1 MARNWTEAQSQA
13 IEARDSNLL
22 LAAAAGSGKTAVL
35 VERIIKKITDEENP
49 VDIDRLLVLTFTN
62 AAAAEMRERILAA
75 LSDELI
81 KNPDSENLSRQL
93 TLISKASITTIHSFC
108 NDLLR
113 TNFNLA
119 DVDPSFR
126 IADTTENDLLRAQ
139 VLEEVI
145 DEMYEDDEFGDSFA
159 QLVMNYSNVK
169 TSKELFSLID
179 SIYAFC
185 MSLPDPSKWLF
196 ESCEKFRPGKYK
208 SFSETDWASIL
219 IVEYKRDIKR
229 ILSKY
234 DYMLKKTAMDDG
246 SEAFYGQLLSEKD
259 NFDKLLNVKSYTNAK
274 LMVSSIVFETAK
286 SATKGSTPLYR
297 KEVLEIR
304 NSVKKDIDGILKSIF
319 NLTDEEQLSV
329 IEEMYPLMR
338 ALSEVILRFIKCF
351 DEKKEQKNLLNF
363 NDLEHKTLS
372 ILVDEN
378 GIVTEFAKTIKNK
391 YDEIL
396 IDEYQDISRLQ
407 EAIFS
412 AIKKEN
418 NLFMVGDLKQ
428 SIYRFRNTDPMLF
441 KQKKEEFKISKDT
454 INRKIILSK
463 NFRSRS
469 HILDCINYIFSKIM
483 SDEVGEIYYNEEEK
497 LYFGADFDENEEL
510 RTELEII
517 DLKELRQDA
526 EDESVESVTAEALL
540 AAKKISELIENGATV
555 KIKGVERN
563 ITFKDICIL
572 MRSTKNT
579 ADVFASVLSECGIP
593 CYSEKSGSLFDS
605 SEVEVI
611 MSLLRVIDNPHQ
623 DIPLLSV
630 LRSQVYA
637 FTTNDLANIRIKK
650 RKVSFYE
657 ALTLK
662 SDDVDETGKKAKAF
676 ISELCAFRERAETLS
691 VAELIWH
698 IYMQTGFYDC
708 QLALKNGELKQ
719 KNLRLLFIKAEEFEK
734 TGTRGLYNFITFIDN
749 YRNIGGNYDAA
760 RTIGEEH
767 NVVRIMSIHKSKGLE
782 FPVVLLCSMG
792 KQFNKQD
799 LYKNVVFHHEF
810 GYGPKYFDMQ
820 KGITY
825 PNGAKTAIEILIS
838 NETLSEEMRILYVA
852 LTRAKER
859 LILIGAARNLESM
872 INKFA
877 ISNNKDEKIGSFLT
891 GKAKSYLEWI
901 VMCLINHPNGHVL
914 LDYTSGFA
922 DIKEDASRWNVNIH
936 TSIDEIY
943 DKYKQEETEEE
954 HEEVDSSLILKN
966 MSWEYPFES
975 DISIPSKITVS
986 EMKRR
991 VYEEEATNNFYLY
1004 KTTDLQQNRNLT
1016 GAQYGTAV
1024 HSVMER
1030 LDFKNVSSVDYINEK
1045 LSEFKDVGIL
1055 SSLEAQYINAEN
1067 IYAFFDSQAGEIIKS
1082 ADKVLKEV
1090 TFAVNINASAFD
1102 KNYIGNAEVMLQG
1115 IIDCIAIKDDEMF
1128 IIDYKTDRVTDI
1140 SEITK
1145 KYKIQLDLY
1154 AYAAEK
1160 IYKKSVKKKI
1170 LYSFDKNET
1179 IEV

>member
-13 IEARDSNLL
+13 IEARNSNLL

-62 AAAAEMRERILAA
+62 AAAAEMRERIVSA

-93 TLISKASITTIHSFC
+93 TLVSKASITTIHSFC

-119 DVDPSFR
+119 GIDPNFR

-139 VLEEVI
+139 ALEEVV

-159 QLVMNYSNVK
+159 QLVMNYSSVK

-185 MSLPDPSKWLF
+185 MSLPDPSKWLCN
-196 ESCEKFRPGKYK
+196 SSEKFRPGKYK
-208 SFSETDWASIL
+208 TFDETDWAKVLLCEFKTDINSIQA
-219 IVEYKRDIKR
+219 
-229 ILSKY
+229 KY
-234 DYMLKKTAMDDG
+234 DYMLKKTETDDG
-246 SEAFYGQLLSEKD
+246 SEAFYGQLLCEKND
-259 NFDKLLNVKSYTNAK
+259 FDKVLNAKSYNDAK
-274 LMVSSIVFETAK
+274 MMMSSICFETAK
-286 SATKGSTPLYR
+286 SAARGSSPIYR
-297 KEVLEIR
+297 KEVLDIR
-304 NSVKKDIDGILKSIF
+304 NSIKKDVDKILTSIF
-319 NLTDEEQLSV
+319 NLTDEEQLSI

-338 ALSEVILRFIKCF
+338 VLSEVILRFTKRF

-363 NDLEHKTLS
+363 NDLEHKTLG
-372 ILVDEN
+372 ILLDEN
-378 GIVTEFAKTIKNK
+378 GNVTEFAKTIKNK
-391 YDEIL
+391 YDEFL

-441 KQKKEEFKISKDT
+441 KQKKDEFETSENT

-463 NFRSRS
+463 NFRSRA
-469 HILDCINYIFSKIM
+469 HILDCINFIFSKIM
-483 SDEVGEIYYNEEEK
+483 SDEVGEIEYNDEEK
-497 LYFGADFDENEEL
+497 LYFGADFDDNKEL
-510 RTELEII
+510 RTELEIV
-517 DLKELRQDA
+517 DLKELRQDT
-526 EDESVESVTAEALL
+526 EDETVESVTAEALL
-540 AAKKISELIENGATV
+540 AAKKIAELIKSGAMV
-555 KIKGVERN
+555 KVKGVERN
-563 ITFKDICIL
+563 ITYKDICIL

-579 ADVFASVLSECGIP
+579 ADVFASVLSEYGIP

-605 SEVEVI
+605 TEVEVI
-611 MSLLRVIDNPHQ
+611 MSLLRVIDNPNQ

-630 LRSQVYA
+630 LRSQIYA

-662 SDDVDETGKKAKAF
+662 AEDKDETGKKAKYF
-676 ISELCAFRERAETLS
+676 ISELNAFRQRAETLS

-698 IYMQTGFYDC
+698 IYMHTGFYDC
-708 QLALKNGELKQ
+708 QLASKNGELKQ
-719 KNLRLLFIKAEEFEK
+719 KNLRLLFIRAEEFEK
-734 TGTRGLYNFITFIDN
+734 TDARGLYNFITFIDN
-749 YRNIGGNYDAA
+749 YSSIGGSYDAA

-767 NVVRIMSIHKSKGLE
+767 DVVRIMSIHKSKGLE
-782 FPVVLLCSMG
+782 FPVVLLCSLG

-799 LYKNVVFHHEF
+799 LYKNVVFHPEY

-820 KGITY
+820 NGITY

-877 ISNNKDEKIGSFLT
+877 VANNKTDKLERFLT

-901 VMCLINHPNGHVL
+901 VMCLVGHPDGRVL
-914 LDYTSGFA
+914 LDYTGTFA
-922 DIKEDASRWNVNIH
+922 TVTEDISRWNVNIH
-936 TSIDEIY
+936 TSIDEMLDEY
-943 DKYKQEETEEE
+943 EQGETEEE
-954 HEEVDSSLILKN
+954 TKEVNLPLILKN
-966 MSWEYPFES
+966 ISYKYPFES
-975 DISIPSKITVS
+975 DISIPSKVTVS

-991 VYEEEATNNFYLY
+991 VYEEEDTNNVYLY
-1004 KTTDLQQNRNLT
+1004 KPADIEQKSKIT

-1024 HSVMER
+1024 HTVMEK
-1030 LDFKNVSSVDYINEK
+1030 LDFRKVLSVDYILEK
-1045 LSEFKDVGIL
+1045 LSEFKDSGIL
-1055 SSLEAQYINAEN
+1055 SSLEAEYINAEN
-1067 IYAFFDSQAGEIIKS
+1067 IYAFFNSEAGKIIKS
-1082 ADKVLKEV
+1082 ADEVLKEV
-1090 TFAVNINASAFD
+1090 MFAVNIDASELD
-1102 KNYIGNAEVMLQG
+1102 KTYTGNSEVMLQG
-1115 IIDCIAIKDDEMF
+1115 IIDCIAIKDNEMY

-1140 SEITK
+1140 IEITK